1 MPTKHARN
9 LYTNFEKFYE
19 IGKTIGKIWEQ
30 KFYVKIIMGYTLC
43 DNIPYKRIFSS
54 NSLTLI
60 TIQKTKMKVFSW
72 SWRSIDDLE

>member
-9 LYTNFEKFYE
+9 LYTNFEKLCE
-19 IGKTIGKIWEQ
+19 IGKTISKIWEQ
-30 KFYVKIIMGYTLC
+30 KFYIKIIMGYTLS
-43 DNIPYKRIFSS
+43 DNILYKRIFSS

-60 TIQKTKMKVFSW
+60 TIQKTKTKVFSW

>member
-30 KFYVKIIMGYTLC
+30 KFYIKIIMGYTLC
-43 DNIPYKRIFSS
+43 DNI
-54 NSLTLI
+54 L
-60 TIQKTKMKVFSW
+60 
-72 SWRSIDDLE
+72 